1 MHSCPESYNANA
13 GPAGNAMATPA
24 QALLPHWEYLL
35 EKAKYSP
42 LYQRRTAG
50 IEPFINLC
58 QARIGA
64 YFAAGQ
70 NLSAA
75 SATPEALEIAWPGGE
90 IGWHARCITG

>member
-1 MHSCPESYNANA
+1 
-13 GPAGNAMATPA
+13 MATPA

-64 YFAAGQ
+64 YFAAEQ
-70 NLSAA
+70 DFSAA
-75 SATPEALEIAWPGGE
+75 SATPEALEIARAAGKLAGTRGASPVE
-90 IGWHARCITG
+90 RFSQSSFI